1 MSFKADSLH
10 LLSKI
15 FKTNNM
21 KDEILGNYIDDDVNF
36 GGDDNREVHAVVANI
51 VHSNLKDVLETN
63 FLIFT
68 FKFNCYGLH

>member
-1 MSFKADSLH
+1 
-10 LLSKI
+10 
-15 FKTNNM
+15 M
-21 KDEILGNYIDDDVNF
+21 KDEILDNFIDEDLNI

>member
-1 MSFKADSLH
+1 MKY
-10 LLSKI
+10 KI
-15 FKTNNM
+15 INENIDNN
-21 KDEILGNYIDDDVNF
+21 INI
-36 GGDDNREVHAVVANI
+36 GGDDNREVYAVVANI